1 MARPEVKLVTFEIDG
16 REVRAPEGAML
27 VDAAKHGDVEI
38 PYFCYE
44 PKLGQPVGA
53 CRMCLVEIEGIPK
66 LQTSCSTPVR
76 DGMVVV
82 TTSDRVRH
90 AQSAVVEFLL
100 INHPLDCP
108 VCDKGGECPLQDI
121 SFGWGAGRSRH
132 IEPKRHFK
140 KPLELSPLV
149 AIDRERC
156 ILCYRCVRFSQEVAE
171 DHQLVFLERGDHTF
185 VGTHDGR
192 PYVGPFSGNIIEL
205 CPVGALTSTSYRFRA
220 RPWDVEEAG
229 SVCAFCPSQCNVT
242 LTIRDDVRVVRVL
255 ARDNAEVDDGW
266 LCDKGRFGYQSFGAE
281 ERITAPMVRDGG
293 YLREVSW
300 ERALSEAAAALSKAG
315 AATAAFVSG
324 QTTNEEGFLV
334 QRLVREGLGSGWVES
349 RDGWLPDPAQARTL
363 ARPDLAAR
371 VSDIDHADAIL
382 VVGSDLVDEAPILDL
397 RVRKAVRRHG
407 AQLVTLSARPSTLDV
422 NAAAALRH
430 APGAEEA
437 ALAGLAAALGST
449 RTTGGLD
456 DLAARARAGAGSLR
470 AAAEVLS
477 GAGDVVVIW
486 GERLWAGERGKQA
499 ADALLAVAA
508 ALGLPEKA
516 ESGLIGIPESTN
528 GRGLREVGCLPGIG
542 PGLSEAAE
550 PGELEDAKALLLV
563 DADQAPEAVLEQ
575 PDSLIAFARFR
586 SEALERHAGV
596 VFPAE
601 IYAEKE
607 GTVTHPDGRVQRL
620 RQALGHAGEVRPGW
634 HVLSELCERV
644 GLGATALSLPQV
656 TAEMVAAVPFYG
668 GLTLEEIGGRGVR
681 WQDRDAAGSLALEE
695 LPATPLAE
703 PPAAPAEMTLATAP
717 TLWAGREVE
726 HSRALSFLAPSP
738 YAELA
743 PEDAR
748 TLGIRTGDALEL
760 SVAGDRAEATARVRT
775 GVPAGSVFVTPP
787 GVLPDGPVEVSLAR
801 EPATAAGAAS

>member
-1 MARPEVKLVTFEIDG
+1 
-16 REVRAPEGAML
+16 
-27 VDAAKHGDVEI
+27 
-38 PYFCYE
+38 
-44 PKLGQPVGA
+44 
-53 CRMCLVEIEGIPK
+53 
-66 LQTSCSTPVR
+66 
-76 DGMVVV
+76 
-82 TTSDRVRH
+82 
-90 AQSAVVEFLL
+90 
-100 INHPLDCP
+100 
-108 VCDKGGECPLQDI
+108 
-121 SFGWGAGRSRH
+121 
-132 IEPKRHFK
+132 
-140 KPLELSPLV
+140 
-149 AIDRERC
+149 
-156 ILCYRCVRFSQEVAE
+156 
-171 DHQLVFLERGDHTF
+171 
-185 VGTHDGR
+185 
-192 PYVGPFSGNIIEL
+192 
-205 CPVGALTSTSYRFRA
+205 
-220 RPWDVEEAG
+220 
-229 SVCAFCPSQCNVT
+229 
-242 LTIRDDVRVVRVL
+242 
-255 ARDNAEVDDGW
+255 
-266 LCDKGRFGYQSFGAE
+266 
-281 ERITAPMVRDGG
+281 
-293 YLREVSW
+293 
-300 ERALSEAAAALSKAG
+300 
-315 AATAAFVSG
+315 
-324 QTTNEEGFLV
+324 
-334 QRLVREGLGSGWVES
+334 
-349 RDGWLPDPAQARTL
+349 
-363 ARPDLAAR
+363 
-371 VSDIDHADAIL
+371 

-397 RVRKAVRRHG
+397 RVRKAVRRNG

-449 RTTGGLD
+449 RATGGLD

-477 GAGDVVVIW
+477 GAGDVIVIW

-563 DADQAPEAVLEQ
+563 DADQAPEAVLER

-644 GLGATALSLPQV
+644 GLGAAALSLPQV

-717 TLWAGREVE
+717 TLWAGGEVE

-738 YAELA
+738 HAELA

-787 GVLPDGPVEVSLAR
+787 GVLPDGPVEVSPAR
-801 EPATAAGAAS
+801 ERAEAGIGAQPAAPARAAS